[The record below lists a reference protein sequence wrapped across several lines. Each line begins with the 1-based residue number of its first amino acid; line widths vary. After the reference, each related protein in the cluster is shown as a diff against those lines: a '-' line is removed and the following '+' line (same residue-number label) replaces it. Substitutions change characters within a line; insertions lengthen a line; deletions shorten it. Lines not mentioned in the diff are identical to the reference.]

1 MTVVNGRLLSSI
13 VSRTRNE
20 SAARQSYDFSVRSQR
35 TAVNTQMMITLIE
48 ELLQVFTTPGVS
60 NNIQNIRFSVPLI
73 VTDELQKAIGFR
85 FRFT

>member
-20 SAARQSYDFSVRSQR
+20 SAAKQSYDFSVRSQR